1 MFKIMIIL
9 IILTFPAFFITK
21 IRPYA
26 LIIMLAS
33 IVMLCLIF
41 IWHYRYTYYCH
52 LIIESLLILFFS
64 VFVTSDYILRNHKK

>member
-9 IILTFPAFFITK
+9 IILTLLACFITK

-26 LIIMLAS
+26 LSILLSS

-41 IWHYRYTYYCH
+41 IWHYRHTYYCH
-52 LIIESLLILFFS
+52 LIIEIALILFFG
-64 VFVTSDYILRNHKK
+64 VFVTSDYILHNHKK